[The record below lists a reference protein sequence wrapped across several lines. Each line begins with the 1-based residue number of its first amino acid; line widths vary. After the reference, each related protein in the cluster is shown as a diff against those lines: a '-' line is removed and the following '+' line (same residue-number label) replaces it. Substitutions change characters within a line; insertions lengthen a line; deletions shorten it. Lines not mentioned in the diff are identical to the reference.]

1 MRDGRKRDVEEHVE
15 NISAILREAE
25 RAGGVSDAESSANE
39 AEEWSGLPDAP
50 AEDTVDHEE
59 EYIDEDKYTSVTVE
73 SVSISRDGL
82 HKPEQEPPEPDEKEL
97 ERRAAEAEPAK
108 PKVARPQKKAP
119 KFRYQ
124 TKVERQITRKKEK
137 IKKVKGRA

>member
-1 MRDGRKRDVEEHVE
+1 MRDGRKRDVEEHVQ

-39 AEEWSGLPDAP
+39 GEEWTGLPDTP
-50 AEDTVDHEE
+50 AEETVDHEE

-82 HKPEQEPPEPDEKEL
+82 HKPEQEPPEPDEKEM
-97 ERRAAEAEPAK
+97 ERRAAEALAAK
-108 PKVARPQKKAP
+108 PKVARTQKKAP